1 MELIYESN
9 RIYGRNDTGEL
20 IAEVTFPTIDAT
32 TVDIDHTF
40 VDQSLRGQGVANQ
53 LLLAAAEHIR
63 AQGKKAVLTCSYA
76 VRWFE
81 THPEHSHLLK
91 G

>member
-9 RIYGRNDTGEL
+9 RIYGRNDAGEV
-20 IAEVTFPTIDAT
+20 IAEVTFPARDAD

-40 VDQSLRGQGVANQ
+40 VDQSLRGQGAANQ
-53 LLLAAAEHIR
+53 LLLSAAEQIR
-63 AQGKKAVLTCSYA
+63 AQGKKAVVTCSYA
-76 VRWFE
+76 VRWFD
-81 THPEHSHLLK
+81 THPEHADLLK